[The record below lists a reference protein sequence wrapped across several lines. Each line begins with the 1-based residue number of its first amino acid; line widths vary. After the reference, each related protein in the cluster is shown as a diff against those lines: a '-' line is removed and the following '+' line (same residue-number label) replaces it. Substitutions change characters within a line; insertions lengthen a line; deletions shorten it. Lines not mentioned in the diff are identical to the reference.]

1 VSSAVTGGAD
11 TWWGRYRSLA
21 SGSVGECASA
31 PARRSPGGRGSGE
44 GTPAPALPGP
54 PGGRGRRAVRLGR
67 PPPWG
72 PANHQMTRRSGRFH
86 QCAERRTAMAPA
98 YASRRSPEGRLPS
111 SGRVVLG
118 RGSVT
123 REIAAGSA
131 VVVLDATTGD
141 IRLSLS
147 TSRIQ
152 VHHLPRQR
160 ACKSRSASSVRI
172 RRLLSIS

>member
-1 VSSAVTGGAD
+1 
-11 TWWGRYRSLA
+11 
-21 SGSVGECASA
+21 
-31 PARRSPGGRGSGE
+31 
-44 GTPAPALPGP
+44 
-54 PGGRGRRAVRLGR
+54 
-67 PPPWG
+67 
-72 PANHQMTRRSGRFH
+72 
-86 QCAERRTAMAPA
+86 MAPA

-147 TSRIQ
+147 ASRIDA
-152 VHHLPRQR
+152 P
-160 ACKSRSASSVRI
+160 SASSKTLQERGCLP
-172 RRLLSIS
+172 R